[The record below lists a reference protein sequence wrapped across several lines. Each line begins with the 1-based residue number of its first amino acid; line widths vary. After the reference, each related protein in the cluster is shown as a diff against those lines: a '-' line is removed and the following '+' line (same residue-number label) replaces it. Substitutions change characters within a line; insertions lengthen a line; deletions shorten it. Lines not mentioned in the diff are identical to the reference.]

1 MATYIGYY
9 RINEGFERESAEQAR
24 EAGEAVLSPTMRR
37 KVIDIR
43 DKLPASIR
51 IMGSYAPLGAM
62 TKTYPGVWIV
72 GTDDP
77 DELGFVSN
85 WYRGFLDF
93 ERVPVTAVGATV
105 QDTTATLEAN
115 QARR

>member
-1 MATYIGYY
+1 
-9 RINEGFERESAEQAR
+9 
-24 EAGEAVLSPTMRR
+24 
-37 KVIDIR
+37 
-43 DKLPASIR
+43 
-51 IMGSYAPLGAM
+51 MGSYAPLGAI

-72 GTDDP
+72 ETDDP

-93 ERVPVTAVGATV
+93 EWVPVTAVGATV
-105 QDTTATLEAN
+105 QDTTATLDAG